1 MGQITIRIDDE
12 LEKIIDEHRGNKPK
26 SDYYREI
33 LAEHVNKPDCSL
45 TANVDTRLIEQLS
58 GQVRFLEGKLDE
70 ANRLL
75 LNEQTLHLTTQRMLP
90 PAQKKTWY
98 QFWR

>member
-1 MGQITIRIDDE
+1 MGQITIRIDDV

-33 LAEHVNKPDCSL
+33 IAEHANRSDHNLTTGPDI
-45 TANVDTRLIEQLS
+45 RLVEQLT
-58 GQVRFLEGKLDE
+58 GQVRFLEKKLDE

-90 PAQKKTWY
+90 PSEKKSWY
-98 QFWR
+98 QFWK